1 MYQINVRERKNSSK
15 VQYLSKSILFISSVV
30 VQNFDKKNIC
40 RLDLLIIGISISP
53 EKAILVNLIF

>member
-30 VQNFDKKNIC
+30 VQNFDKKNIR

>member
-30 VQNFDKKNIC
+30 VQNFDKKNIR
-40 RLDLLIIGISISP
+40 RLDHLIIGISISP